1 MDELFFALFD
11 QHAEQEF
18 AWLSGKLDKLAD
30 DGSIEQFFALL
41 AEVTQEDADW
51 FLISAEF
58 TLYSLRNP
66 EAAAV
71 LRDHNERHRGGI
83 ARLIEY
89 FLARS
94 GRQTDR
100 DLGEMARVFIAI
112 RDGALAQSHAEPDLT
127 LPDGRALHAYD
138 TGGDGLPVFW
148 HHGTPN
154 IGAPP
159 RPLFAEGIRW
169 VSFYRPGYGGSTAVP
184 ERDVASVAECA
195 AAVADAFG
203 IERFAVMGH
212 SGGGPHALACGA
224 LLHERVLGVVSIS
237 GLAPFD
243 AEGLDWYAGM
253 NASGADGLRAAV
265 EGRAAK
271 EKFEAADAYDSEM
284 FTEADHAALAAGTSE
299 LIDDDLAFVGPWGFD
314 PAEVTAPV
322 LIVHGEDDRVVPHSH
337 SAWLAKRCPA
347 AEFRSSP
354 GDGHVSVLRRSAE
367 ARDWLTRL

>member
-1 MDELFFALFD
+1 M
-11 QHAEQEF
+11 
-18 AWLSGKLDKLAD
+18 
-30 DGSIEQFFALL
+30 IE
-41 AEVTQEDADW
+41 T
-51 FLISAEF
+51 
-58 TLYSLRNP
+58 
-66 EAAAV
+66 
-71 LRDHNERHRGGI
+71 
-83 ARLIEY
+83 
-89 FLARS
+89 
-94 GRQTDR
+94 
-100 DLGEMARVFIAI
+100 
-112 RDGALAQSHAEPDLT
+112 DLT
-127 LPDGRALHAYD
+127 LPDGRALRAYD

-169 VSFYRPGYGGSTAVP
+169 VSFDRPGYGGSTAVP

-224 LLHERVLGVVSIS
+224 LLPERVLGVVGIS

-253 NASGADGLRAAV
+253 NPSGADGLRAAV

-271 EKFEAADAYDSEM
+271 EKFEAAGAYDSEM
-284 FTEADHAALAAGTSE
+284 FTEADHAALAGDWAWVGEVVGPALAAGTSA

-314 PAEVTAPV
+314 PAQVTAPV
-322 LIVHGEDDRVVPHSH
+322 LLVHGEDDRVVPHSH

-347 AEFRSSP
+347 AEFWSSP
-354 GDGHVSVLRRSAE
+354 GDGHVSVLRRAAE